1 MVFNM
6 NIIFYIICIILVNY
20 SIIYFLLN
28 QQTLFTHIN
37 NLRQTDIPNIYIEPI
52 HNLLILFYDI
62 KCNNLTDIKN
72 LINIYIK
79 LQEYINTIDTIYYSN
94 DIIEIKQNFLY
105 DLEQNYKLKID
116 RYNNSI
122 NYNMIN
128 LDRNIYMYPL
138 IKS

>member
-1 MVFNM
+1 M